1 MLIFSG
7 SKKWPERDKFR
18 EADWQTDEVLWRNR
32 QWAVTTYGIESVSGP
47 VHYDIPRSS
56 LCATWLQHME
66 DKAWVDAKLFAEC
79 FVAALVIHG
88 EHERP
93 EVLQ

>member
-7 SKKWPERDKFR
+7 SKKWPARDMYR
-18 EADWQTDEVLWRNR
+18 DADWQTDEILWRNR

-47 VHYDIPRSS
+47 VHYYVHKSDLRTDWIE
-56 LCATWLQHME
+56 HME
-66 DKAWVDAKLFAEC
+66 IKNWVDAKLFTEC